1 MGSGPWREHAI
12 VCSADIRHH
21 VGCRACPPGLQKSAT
36 GTPPRSFTTA
46 SASNGVMVTLA
57 RMVCESIAVCREQ
70 KRSLLAPLASRR
82 KSAGYDAPQT
92 PSKTPAVSAGL
103 WPLSDVRNAGLRT
116 SLPTPTTRR
125 RGRGA
130 GPLRAGLGHACR
142 PALRIFLAHH
152 SRAVAHG
159 HRILRRLQTRT
170 APTRPGVTLTLGAP
184 RWARESQERQ
194 CIAALRTARWH
205 FRTKAKRCVGGRFV
219 SGILNGAKLSVAK
232 MQNFA
237 SADKKIKYPDSP
249 LPGRCPG

>member
-1 MGSGPWREHAI
+1 MFWTRENI
-12 VCSADIRHH
+12 SFRT
-21 VGCRACPPGLQKSAT
+21 RA
-36 GTPPRSFTTA
+36 
-46 SASNGVMVTLA
+46 VLA
-57 RMVCESIAVCREQ
+57 A
-70 KRSLLAPLASRR
+70 
-82 KSAGYDAPQT
+82 
-92 PSKTPAVSAGL
+92 L
-103 WPLSDVRNAGLRT
+103 WHLSDVRNVALRAC
-116 SLPTPTTRR
+116 LPPPRPRR
-125 RGRGA
+125 RSRA
-130 GPLRAGLGHACR
+130 ACRLRAGLGHACL